1 MEWYILFLSYSL
13 VWVGVLYRCE
23 LLLLKCFVIKGNYL
37 IYLLFKLIIWLIKL
51 NSFFNIFFE
60 CNSLCY
66 L

>member
-13 VWVGVLYRCE
+13 VWVGVLYSYE

-60 CNSLCY
+60 CNNLCY